1 VLSGLDVT
9 ASAAGVVVRS
19 ATPLAVA
26 SSAVV
31 GGGLARVRAI
41 VNVHVEKHGS
51 LADARR
57 AADAFARA
65 HGIDEPYVGLLT
77 GARTERAEIETVR
90 VDGLAAT
97 AVVTVGLSN
106 RTTAGVSPPVA
117 TVRPA
122 TINTIVVIDADAPAA
137 ALLNVMMTVT
147 EAKTLALVEA
157 GVRAA
162 EDRVATGTSTDA
174 VVVAVTGRGPAQPF
188 GGPVSMLGWTAAQA
202 AGAALRRGIARWLAE
217 RAHG

>member
-1 VLSGLDVT
+1 MIDGVDVT
-9 ASAAGVVVRS
+9 VSSAGVAVRS

-51 LADARR
+51 LADARH
-57 AADAFARA
+57 AADVFARLC
-65 HGIDEPYVGLLT
+65 GIEEPYVGLLT
-77 GARTERAEIETVR
+77 GARTEHAEIETVR
-90 VDGLAAT
+90 YDGLAAT
-97 AVVTVGLSN
+97 AIATVGLSN

-117 TVRPA
+117 VVPA
-122 TINTIVVIDADAPAA
+122 STINTIVIVDADAAPAA
-137 ALLNVMMTVT
+137 LVNAMMTVT

-157 GVRAA
+157 GVRTP
-162 EDRVATGTSTDA
+162 DGRFATGTSTDA
-174 VVVAVTGRGPAQPF
+174 VVVAVTGRGSYQPF
-188 GGPVSMLGWTAAQA
+188 GGPVSGLGWLAAQA

-217 RAHG
+217 RTHA

>member
-1 VLSGLDVT
+1 MIDGIDVS
-9 ASAAGVVVRS
+9 ASAAGVAVRS
-19 ATPLAVA
+19 ATPLVVA

-57 AADAFARA
+57 AAETFARLQ
-65 HGIDEPYVGLLT
+65 GIEEPFVGLLT
-77 GARTERAEIETVR
+77 GARTEQAEIETVR
-90 VDGLAAT
+90 HDGLAAT

-117 TVRPA
+117 VVPA
-122 TINTIVVIDADAPAA
+122 STINTIVVIDADAEPAA
-137 ALLNVMMTVT
+137 LVNVMMTVT

-157 GVRAA
+157 GVRTH
-162 EDRVATGTSTDA
+162 EGRFATGTSTDA
-174 VVVAVTGRGPAQPF
+174 VVVAVTGRGSLQQF
-188 GGPVSMLGWTAAQA
+188 GGPVSALGWLAAQA

-217 RAHG
+217 RAHA